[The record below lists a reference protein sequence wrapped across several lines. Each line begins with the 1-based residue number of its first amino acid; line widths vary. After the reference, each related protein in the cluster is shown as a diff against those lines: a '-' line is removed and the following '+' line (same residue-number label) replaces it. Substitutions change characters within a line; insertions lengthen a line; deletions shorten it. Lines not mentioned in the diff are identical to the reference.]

1 MASAPTLSLP
11 NVQLSYGPM
20 LIGVFL
26 NMILY
31 GVSVGQTVTYYQVYK
46 KDPTWMRCF
55 VGFLFVVETA
65 NTVLDMAMMYQP
77 LIVEYGQKPVFF
89 PSVFMTEPLCVVLVS
104 MPIQLFLA
112 WRIYQLTKSF
122 WIPAIISV
130 LAVASFTGGVW
141 TATMVQILRRFA
153 EKPLLHSPA
162 LPACVADVLITVS
175 LVQTLSKKKTGFSAT
190 DSVLDKIIR
199 TTIQTGMITW
209 SAVQHIGR
217 CVLYDSSGKSRSRVL
232 LVTVLIVSRSITP
245 SELNLRGPLARN
257 FVWDLSLS
265 KLYTNCLMSTL
276 NARQRL
282 NNTVVLRSIRIVTRH
297 TVKNLRKFSN
307 TSQQSSSGFQH
318 RRGVVLSPARSGSGK
333 QESFLDV
340 PPNPLGSVTYDGE
353 DRVPDVEYGIRMTKI
368 VEPISADPSPRSSTA
383 H

>member
-1 MASAPTLSLP
+1 MASAPTPPLS

-20 LIGVFL
+20 LIGVFF

-31 GVSVGQTVTYYQVYK
+31 GVLVGQTVTYYQVYK

-65 NTVLDMAMMYQP
+65 NTVLDMAIMYQP

-153 EKPLLHSPA
+153 KKPLLHNPA
-162 LPACVADVLITVS
+162 LLWFLSACVADVLITVS
-175 LVQTLSKKKTGFSAT
+175 LVRTLSKKKTGFSAT

-232 LVTVLIVSRSITP
+232 LFTVVIVSRSITP
-245 SELNLRGPLARN
+245 CTFSRVPLTKLKLDLRGPLARN

-276 NARQRL
+276 NTRQRL
-282 NNTVVLRSIRIVTRH
+282 S
-297 TVKNLRKFSN
+297 SN

-333 QESFLDV
+333 QESFLDA
-340 PPNPLGSVTYDGE
+340 PPNPLGSVTYDRE

-368 VEPISADPSPRSSTA
+368 VEHISTVPSPRSSTA